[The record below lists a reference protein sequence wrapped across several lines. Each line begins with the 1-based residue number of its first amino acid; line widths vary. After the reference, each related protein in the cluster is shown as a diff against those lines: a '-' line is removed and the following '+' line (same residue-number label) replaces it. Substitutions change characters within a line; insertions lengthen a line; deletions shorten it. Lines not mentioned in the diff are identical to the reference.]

1 MEDVMYGVM
10 LSAKTDILVNEPPV
24 NASKKLYAPLF
35 WLASNSACKSGQLP
49 ESGAEN
55 QILQRSALKMY
66 RKAVF

>member
-1 MEDVMYGVM
+1 MYGVM

-24 NASKKLYAPLF
+24 NASKSCMHRY
-35 WLASNSACKSGQLP
+35 SGSQVNSECKSGQLP